1 MLGVYW
7 RKGIQKQ
14 KLTGGLM
21 NMVAEGL
28 YMVETISA
36 FLAQHSFN
44 LPLLEMIIAIVE
56 AKKDCRS
63 GFLKLF
69 EKC

>member
-1 MLGVYW
+1 
-7 RKGIQKQ
+7 
-14 KLTGGLM
+14 M

-36 FLAQHSFN
+36 FLDQHSFN

-56 AKKDCRS
+56 QKKTVNQAFEA
-63 GFLKLF
+63 FLR
-69 EKC
+69 KC